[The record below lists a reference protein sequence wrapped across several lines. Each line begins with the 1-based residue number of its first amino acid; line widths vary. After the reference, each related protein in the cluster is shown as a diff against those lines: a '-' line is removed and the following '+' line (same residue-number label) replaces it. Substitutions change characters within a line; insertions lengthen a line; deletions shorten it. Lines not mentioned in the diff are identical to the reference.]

1 LSYSA
6 PIKLMRAML
15 QHAADIETLS
25 NLDAFAEFDTDLMDA
40 VLDEAGKLA
49 RDIVAPTN
57 QPAHEFGARLGD
69 EGVTAAPML
78 KAGFEALR
86 DGGWMSLSAQPEFG
100 GQQLPRPL
108 SLAFME
114 MLNGANTAFALAPIL
129 TLGAIDALQA
139 HASDDLKQRFLPK
152 MISGEWSGAMALTEP
167 QAGSD
172 VGALKTRAAP
182 NDDGSY
188 AITGQKIYITW
199 GDHDHLDNVIHLV
212 LARLPDAPQGSK
224 GISLFAASKY
234 HIEDDGTLAGRNS
247 FKCIG
252 LEKKLGIH
260 ASPTCVMEYDR
271 ARAHLIGEPHKGL
284 AAMFTMM
291 NAARL
296 HIGVQG
302 VGVSEAAAQSAIAY
316 AAERRQFNTLLQDM
330 PDIQRM
336 IARIRAT
343 TLASRAICYAT
354 GFAADMA
361 EYAADADTRKAA
373 KQREDLLTPIAKAW
387 STDRSV
393 EACSL
398 AVQVHGGMGFMS
410 ETLACQL
417 YQDIRITP
425 IYEGTNGIQ
434 ALDLIGRK
442 LASDKGAG
450 MAALLDDVRKTAE
463 RARTYGHAPFTRIAA
478 RLSAA
483 ADALS
488 DATDWMLA
496 AQRSDTARAQA
507 GATAYLKLAGDV
519 AGGYFLTR
527 AALAMAADEADPTSG
542 EVIATAAFF
551 AEDILSTAPG
561 QLASIS
567 CAADILTENADI
579 LSGKA

>member
-1 LSYSA
+1 MSYSA

-434 ALDLIGRK
+434 ALDLVGRK
-442 LASDKGAG
+442 LSANAG
-450 MAALLDDVRKTAE
+450 RSIFGFFKEIDEWCEANSGDEELK
-463 RARTYGHAPFTRIAA
+463 PFV
-478 RLSAA
+478 
-483 ADALS
+483 DALGGSKAKLQEGTTWLMQNGMS
-488 DATDWMLA
+488 DFNN
-496 AQRSDTARAQA
+496 A
-507 GATAYLKLAGDV
+507 GAASHDYLNVFGYTA
-519 AGGYFLTR
+519 LTYMW
-527 AALAMAADEADPTSG
+527 AKMAKIALAKKGSDPFYDQKLVTGRYFIERLLPEAGSHLEKLKTGAKTMMSLD
-542 EVIATAAFF
+542 
-551 AEDILSTAPG
+551 AEMF
-561 QLASIS
+561 
-567 CAADILTENADI
+567 
-579 LSGKA
+579 